1 MVLISHRFKFIYIK
15 NVKVAGT
22 SIEAYFE
29 KYCMDPTTDHIV
41 QHKLDSNITKYGI
54 VGNRENGKQTK
65 YYNHMSAK
73 EIKNYIGN
81 DIFNSYFKFCVVRN
95 PYDKMV
101 SLYNMIK
108 YRDGENVSFN
118 DFVRKQNCVNYNRY
132 FINNKSCIDFYIR
145 FEFLN
150 EDLEKV
156 CKKLNIEYDI
166 SKLPK
171 FKSNYRKDNDYKE
184 YYNEELKKIVYDKHK
199 EEFELFGYKY

>member
-1 MVLISHRFKFIYIK
+1 M
-15 NVKVAGT
+15 KVAGT

-29 KYCMDPTTDHIV
+29 KYCLDPNINHIV
-41 QHKLDSNITKYGI
+41 QHQVDSIITKYGI
-54 VGNRENGKQTK
+54 IGNRMEGKKTE
-65 YYNHMSAK
+65 YYNHINAK
-73 EIKNYIGN
+73 KIKKYIGN

-108 YRDGENVSFN
+108 SRRGLNMSFN
-118 DFVRKQNCVNYNRY
+118 DLVRKKNCVNYKRY
-132 FINNKSCIDFYIR
+132 FIDNKSCIDFYIR
-145 FEFLN
+145 FEFLH

-171 FKSNYRKDNDYKE
+171 FKSDYRKDNDYKK
-184 YYNEELKKIVYDKHK
+184 YYNEELKQIVYDKHK
-199 EEFELFGYKY
+199 KEFELFGYKF